1 MAKTRKG
8 NTEFEMNTG
17 AYESVAKASK
27 KREMESVEYGV
38 GDVVQL
44 PGGYTKRRSR
54 GDDRKINLS
63 VTPDLHE
70 RIRDVARE
78 ENVSMNLL
86 VSRVMIEWL
95 DREGY

>member
-1 MAKTRKG
+1 MAKTRKS

-17 AYESVAKASK
+17 ANESVAKASMK
-27 KREMESVEYGV
+27 KKTESTEKGV
-38 GDVVQL
+38 GEVVKL

-54 GDDRKINLS
+54 GSDRKINLS
-63 VTPDLHE
+63 VSPELHK
-70 RIRDVARE
+70 RIRDVARDE
-78 ENVSMNLL
+78 DVSMNLL

>member
-1 MAKTRKG
+1 MAKTRKS

-17 AYESVAKASK
+17 ANESVAKASK
-27 KREMESVEYGV
+27 KKERESTEKGV
-38 GDVVQL
+38 GEVVQL

-54 GDDRKINLS
+54 GNDRKINLS
-63 VTPDLHE
+63 VSPELHK
-70 RIRDVARE
+70 RIRDVARDE
-78 ENVSMNLL
+78 DVSMNLL

>member
-1 MAKTRKG
+1 MAKTRKS

-17 AYESVAKASK
+17 ANESVAKASMK
-27 KREMESVEYGV
+27 KTESTEKGV
-38 GDVVQL
+38 CEVVKL

-54 GDDRKINLS
+54 GNDRKINLS
-63 VTPDLHE
+63 VSPELHK
-70 RIRDVARE
+70 RIRDVARDE
-78 ENVSMNLL
+78 DVSMNLL